1 MTETIRTQTDLDRVN
16 IQVAWSMADK
26 LTSEQYDQLC
36 RVTVEQWRREGV
48 ARTIDDPNVVLH
60 EVVHG

>member
-1 MTETIRTQTDLDRVN
+1 MMEIKSQADLDHAN

-48 ARTIDDPNVVLH
+48 ARGD
-60 EVVHG
+60 

>member
-1 MTETIRTQTDLDRVN
+1 MKIQSQADLDHAN
-16 IQVAWSMADK
+16 IQVAWSMAHK
-26 LTSEQYDQLC
+26 MTSEQYEQLC

-48 ARTIDDPNVVLH
+48 ARTIEDPNLVLR